1 MCIHMCFKYFMHMCV
16 YLSVYVWTTFVPGVS
31 RGQKHQIPSNW
42 SYSCL
47 WVITKARV
55 SLSKPGPAVH
65 TQLIVWV
72 VAVCS
77 ATCGVESCVSIYKS
91 TVCRGIPFST
101 LVLKSH
107 IACLCITL
115 TTLVTVTVCSICI
128 WSSSGLTGISS
139 SPENWEIFLQQSA
152 QSIVFTWPGASP
164 VTWWP
169 VTWWR

>member
-1 MCIHMCFKYFMHMCV
+1 MRLGTK
-16 YLSVYVWTTFVPGVS
+16 VS
-31 RGQKHQIPSNW
+31 
-42 SYSCL
+42 L
-47 WVITKARV
+47 WGWDAITKARV

-72 VAVCS
+72 VAVNS
-77 ATCGVESCVSIYKS
+77 ATCGAESWVSIYKS

-107 IACLCITL
+107 IAWLCITL

-128 WSSSGLTGISS
+128 WSSSGLTGMSS
-139 SPENWEIFLQQSA
+139 SPENWEISLQQSA
-152 QSIVFTWPGASP
+152 QSPVFTWPGGSP

-169 VTWWR
+169 KSSLLCRIRSIFWALHASVTPRTPIRL